1 MATKAA
7 QSFENPLYANSG
19 GSLASDM
26 SGYTFLNPAAST
38 GADSLQKGLADIAT
52 LGAAGQRATQFELP
66 PMKKPPAIAYS
77 PSRKELFVNGITF
90 AEDDADMTLQAERL
104 INQPSVGLPTGG
116 DWVPLTPQA
125 YGQLAGSIRN
135 PSLGRL
141 MSANF
146 GIGVD
151 QMQMLAG
158 RGLQLLGAEETGQA
172 IVDRQTGIGLQRGD
186 LQKNAPYVREFS
198 DIDSTRGA
206 IEWLAATVAQQG
218 PNILESV
225 ATAAAGFFGGTA
237 ASGGNPVVGAG
248 AALAGLA
255 GKTAFKQGVMAALK
269 KRAAGEVLDAAETKL
284 LREAAG
290 ITGATIANVANNY
303 ATGAADIYGE
313 FREQGAGADSTNA
326 RLAALSGA
334 VPYAILESVPEF
346 LLASRLFGKG
356 GLSATGGATAMQDI
370 QGSNFLTTTAKRGGE
385 LLKRGAKGAVVGGT
399 SEGATELG
407 QEALL
412 VGLTGQDFSSQ
423 DVQKRLLESFAAGF
437 GVGGT
442 IGFGVNLR
450 KGPIGRQETDILQ
463 GNQQVPPPT
472 SDSTQ
477 AVPVGGPTPSG
488 GMGARPDFVAGA
500 EGVRASRPGDRIY
513 AGEVQPNQF
522 GGAQGVLDLGGIP
535 VAEAKARSMQG
546 NVQPQRVWDVTTQSW
561 REVSPQEQAAQI
573 GPVDMRPDPNQMA
586 LQFAPPAPGG
596 VGFTDQAAPVVNPIM
611 QQQMN
616 LAQSRQAQERLQAEQ
631 AAQREADLTRMN
643 NIAQAQRQLEIAQ
656 QAILQEQQR
665 AAQQQATQQ
674 QLPTKPLPVRAPQ
687 QLELFSRREA
697 PRPSRAEGIRRGVGT
712 QVPEQAGTP
721 VTPRVDLRTSPQMAL
736 FTQQGQPTVA
746 ALRSAA
752 KPTPVATPTVEA
764 GATQAPP
771 TGKPVT
777 AVTSAKAVERLKK
790 ARGPV
795 VTVGSLQF
803 EDGSSYTG
811 EMVNEMPK
819 GKGTFVYPDGSVYT
833 GMVKTD
839 NDGAIVFDGQG
850 RFEDADGTVMEGQFK
865 NGEFQG
871 EPNAPQERKQ
881 QQGRQ
886 PKRQQDNAGVQ
897 GGRQTGQQP
906 TTQEQGGGTQAG
918 GRSQP
923 LKRGTKQ
930 TQEAV
935 TTTAPTEPTEP
946 TPPKGG
952 KALKKAAPKKETP
965 AKGKA
970 APKAAPLQK
979 GPSGLAA
986 MVGQLMGTAK
996 QPEVVAGETAPK
1008 KRTGA
1013 YEMSAETKAANEELD
1028 LSIETVETTKSPAA
1042 YAEALYT
1049 IVETYATTS
1058 NKKSYLYRTSQS
1070 FLASGA
1076 VPKSDYMQALRE
1088 VAMDMESI
1096 SKTSNLYGLL
1106 AEVGLLN
1113 DVNIQKLIRGN
1124 VAVVS
1129 QDAVS
1134 GATVAKTNEEVSA
1147 EQQLANLIN
1156 QQVYKPTYQS
1166 KDALV
1171 KKMEALYAKVED
1183 DMFIVGTRGTIAD
1196 FFTADGKAI
1205 VTRAPGSNFFLPNTT
1220 TEGEMSVEEFT
1231 KRENAA
1237 RAEMQALED
1246 EEAQSTLDDIQYD
1259 PLLDGRIGSNPIKDD
1274 DWRAYR
1280 ANGKPLMPMKVGP
1293 LRLFVAR
1300 AISKY
1305 AKKPNVYV
1313 FANMADMKRQNPGL
1327 FETAAKARKA
1337 GDIEAVNAAGMAWG
1351 NNVVLFA
1358 DMIHSEEH
1366 ARFILAHETLGHVGF
1381 RGLFSNAALD
1391 KILQLVADS
1400 DPDLRAAAEVYAN
1413 GQGIPF
1419 LEAVEEVLA
1428 DRAAALDNNTILRF
1442 WNWLKDQLNKLG
1454 FAFNDDAARYLI
1466 SLSRKYVREGVGR
1479 SEVNTS
1485 GLFKEIAD
1493 TPNDQSQVEV
1503 LRFAQSMA
1511 QAKAFFAQNHANRD
1525 FAIYGGIERAMR
1537 DIVSASQKG
1546 AELAKQGKGF
1556 AVNARN
1562 LVQKTLDGIQT
1573 QDNMARK
1580 SEGYFKIFRY
1590 LQDLAARQTQLKTKY
1605 SNMTALAHEAKFMG
1619 FGQGMTREETLRAG
1633 DLMAYATLLKMNQV
1647 SDKQLE
1653 KAPNIVFYDP
1663 NLEPTPKINPEGFQQ
1678 LQKLGRVTPE
1688 QFRAGFQVQQGTE
1701 ERPMTA
1707 ERRAELEAMRDAE
1720 IAKLEAAKQKVIKR
1734 LQLKLSEA
1742 QDEEAKLKGQYL
1754 IKQAEGTYDRNIE
1767 NAKRAYAR
1775 DIAAKTYEAPKM
1787 QPAPEWFKD
1796 VDGTLIENDDGT
1808 VTYTGNS
1815 IEYKVYLQFFEAISN
1830 SAADVLIGKYLGAI
1844 HEQSRAITSGVGE
1857 AFRGSPL
1864 TAQERKFIED
1874 VVEQYDDMR
1883 LKDSEYVDNRFKM
1896 SDASEEDANE
1906 WLEKKFGRAFYSDLA
1921 LADLTKMIKGYTPTE
1936 VETLV
1941 RGMRKKLAVKVN
1953 PDIDNVNNSSIWA
1966 LIRQVEERAMFAAT
1980 INDDQFYAKRTIAG
1994 SYVPLTR
2001 EGEWQVRIQ
2010 AYQTINGQEVPVKL
2024 KQGQQDSVFYGKVA
2038 NEKDARELAAELA
2051 TTFEGEFEM
2060 RLAERGA
2067 DGGNIV
2073 ANVKLKPIISVA
2085 EQTPALV
2092 DILHYDEVMYSLSR
2106 LGIRLT
2112 PETREV
2118 LVQKVTAQNTR
2129 ARANLKRAGAP
2140 GWDKDVVKSAS
2151 AYLEQ
2156 QAYTAANKEFRHQFD
2171 EVLENPENWMP
2182 TAQSVEE
2189 LRQKWEAATG
2199 EAKAIAGREY
2209 FQKKFYYDNAVQN
2222 VDGQRIERGNWYKE
2236 RAKSLLDWKNSTGDI
2251 IHADDIWTNNE
2262 WSVAAR
2268 TWAALA
2274 QLGGSI
2280 ATGVTQVLSL
2290 PTNSWAYLASF
2301 NPKNGFGV
2309 GLGAGRAATLLFEY
2323 GRKAGNFRYADLAF
2337 IEGQIAE
2344 LQKSGAKANKDGL
2357 TFAELNFLKTMTEE
2371 QRLDA
2376 AQFNALTGTSRGRKI
2391 TGNPT
2396 AQKFIQV
2403 WMFPFSYSEQFNRRT
2418 TLLAAYRG
2426 EYDRQIASGKNANE
2440 ADIAAREVASR
2451 AVDATQGDYAQY
2463 NRPAFFRGGL
2473 QSFVYMY
2480 KQYPIL
2486 MVQLLKNMNYEG
2498 RIIMLGSLLLL
2509 SGLRG
2514 IPGADDILD
2523 IVDGICQRLGL
2534 KIGSVEKEFARILR
2548 DTLGAE
2554 MAETITPIAMRGLLD
2569 QFTGLAF
2576 SNRMGLGDIIPG
2588 TALLKPSA
2596 SKDEMLREV
2605 INIAGAPTAFLTGSF
2620 EYVFNTMPAVATG
2633 RKGFGS
2639 LLRDSPVRAVK
2650 NLGDALKF
2658 YDTGAIV
2665 DSKGYVVAQNASTW
2679 EILGKAMGWY
2689 PSRAQAQM
2697 DWMMADS
2704 QEQAY
2709 MSMIK
2714 TEAVRQAVAARLSND
2729 PEAEKSIKEYI
2740 KDWNESVKGT
2750 RLEIR
2755 TFDKSVSQAY
2765 REAKK
2770 PLALRS
2776 LKSSAKGG
2784 RAEAKEMLRIY
2795 GVDEEVLNGIPD

>member
-77 PSRKELFVNGITF
+77 RSRKELYVNGITF

-125 YGQLAGSIRN
+125 YAQLAGSIRN

-141 MSANF
+141 MAANF

-172 IVDRQTGIGLQRGD
+172 IVDRQTGTGLQRGD

-198 DIDSTRGA
+198 DIDSTRDA

-248 AALAGLA
+248 VALAGFT
-255 GKTAFKQGVMAALK
+255 GKTAFKKSVMAALK
-269 KRAAGEVLDAAETKL
+269 KRAAGEVLDAVETKL

-290 ITGATIANVANNY
+290 IAGATIANAANNY
-303 ATGAADIYGE
+303 AMGAADIYGE
-313 FREQGAGADSTNA
+313 FREQGVGADDSNA

-356 GLSATGGATAMQDI
+356 GLSAARGATAMQDI
-370 QGSNFLTTTAKRGGE
+370 QGKNFLSTTAMRGGE
-385 LLKRGAKGAVVGGT
+385 LLKRGAKGAVVGGL
-399 SEGATELG
+399 SEGMTELG

-423 DVQKRLLESFAAGF
+423 DVQKRLRESFAAGA
-437 GVGGT
+437 GVGGQ
-442 IGFGVNLR
+442 IGFVANLR
-450 KGPIGRQETDILQ
+450 KGPIGSQETDILQ

-472 SDSTQ
+472 SESTQ

-488 GMGARPDFVAGA
+488 GMGARPDPVTGA

-596 VGFTDQAAPVVNPIM
+596 VGFTDQAAPVVNPTM

-643 NIAQAQRQLEIAQ
+643 NIAQAQRQLEIVQ
-656 QAILQEQQR
+656 QAALQEQQR

-674 QLPTKPLPVRAPQ
+674 QLPTKPLPVRAPR

-721 VTPRVDLRTSPQMAL
+721 VTPRVDLRTSPQIAM

-746 ALRSAA
+746 ALRGAA

-764 GATQAPP
+764 GATQIPP

-811 EMVNEMPK
+811 EMVNGVPK
-819 GKGTFVYPDGSVYT
+819 GKGTLVYPDGSVYT

-839 NDGAIVFDGQG
+839 NDGVVVSDGQG
-850 RFEDADGTVMEGQFK
+850 RFEDANGTVMEGQFK

-886 PKRQQDNAGVQ
+886 PKRQQDNEGVE

-918 GRSQP
+918 GRGQS

-930 TQEAV
+930 AQETV

-986 MVGQLMGTAK
+986 MVSQLMGK

-1028 LSIETVETTKSPAA
+1028 LSIKTVETPKSPAA

-1049 IVETYATTS
+1049 IVETYATTP
-1058 NKKSYLYRTSQS
+1058 NKKSYLYRTSQA

-1124 VAVVS
+1124 VAVAS

-1171 KKMEALYAKVED
+1171 KKMEALYAKIED
-1183 DMFIVGTRGTIAD
+1183 DMFIVGTRGIIAD

-1205 VTRAPGSNFFLPNTT
+1205 VTRAPGSSFFLPNTT

-1246 EEAQSTLDDIQYD
+1246 EETQATLDDIQYD
-1259 PLLDGRIGSNPIKDD
+1259 PLLDGRIGRNPIKDG

-1300 AISKY
+1300 VISKY

-1327 FETAAKARKA
+1327 FEAAAKARKA

-1419 LEAVEEVLA
+1419 LEAVEEVLS

-1442 WNWLKDQLNKLG
+1442 WYWLKDQLNKLG

-1466 SLSRKYVREGVGR
+1466 GLSRKYVREGVGR

-1503 LRFAQSMA
+1503 LRFAQNMA

-1525 FAIYGGIERAMR
+1525 FAIYGGLERSIR
-1537 DIVSASQKG
+1537 DIVAASQKG

-1562 LVQKTLDGIQT
+1562 LVQKVLDGIQT

-1619 FGQGMTREETLRAG
+1619 FGKGMTREETLRAG
-1633 DLMAYATLLKMNQV
+1633 DLMAYATLLQMNQV
-1647 SDKQLE
+1647 LDKQLE

-1663 NLEPTPKINPEGFQQ
+1663 NLEPTPKINSEGFQQ

-1720 IAKLEAAKQKVIKR
+1720 IARLEAAKQKAIKR

-1767 NAKRAYAR
+1767 NTKRAYAR

-1796 VDGTLIENDDGT
+1796 VDGTLIENDNGT

-1857 AFRGSPL
+1857 AFRGSL

-1896 SDASEEDANE
+1896 SDASEEDATE

-1941 RGMRKKLAVKVN
+1941 REMRKKLAVKVN

-1966 LIRQVEERAMFAAT
+1966 LIRQIEERAMFAAT

-2001 EGEWQVRIQ
+2001 EGGWQVRIQ

-2024 KQGQQDSVFYGKVA
+2024 KQGQQDSVFYGRVA
-2038 NEKDARELAAELA
+2038 SEKDARELAAELA
-2051 TTFEGEFEM
+2051 TTFGGEFEM

-2118 LVQKVTAQNTR
+2118 LVQKITAQNTR

-2199 EAKAIAGREY
+2199 AAKAIAGREY

-2251 IHADDIWTNNE
+2251 VHVDDIWTNND

-2274 QLGGSI
+2274 HLGGSI
-2280 ATGVTQVLSL
+2280 AAGVTQVLSL

-2323 GRKAGNFRYADLAF
+2323 GRKAGNFRYADLTF
-2337 IEGQIAE
+2337 LEEQIAE

-2426 EYDRQIASGKNANE
+2426 EYDRQIASGKNTNE

-2523 IVDGICQRLGL
+2523 IVDGVCQRLGL
-2534 KIGSVEKEFARILR
+2534 KFGSLEKEFARILR

-2576 SNRMGLGDIIPG
+2576 SNRMGNGDIIPG

-2605 INIAGAPTAFLTGSF
+2605 INIAGAPTAFLTGAF

-2633 RKGFGS
+2633 RKGFDS

-2697 DWMMADS
+2697 DWLMADS

-2714 TEAVRQAVAARLSND
+2714 TEAVRQVVAARLSND
-2729 PEAEKSIKEYI
+2729 HEAEKSIKEYI

-2755 TFDKSVSQAY
+2755 TFDKSVNQAY

-2784 RAEAKEMLRIY
+2784 REESKEMLRIY